1 VIFTSIVESNV
12 AIMNGLYNN
21 WSVTNPA
28 KDIINATQNPTLVH
42 FTTRYYAYAPLRI
55 HPFQIS
61 VRRQPEQ
68 FIPVQFGQVT
78 KYLNEK
84 TILVDLW
91 VLTGPQQSLE
101 NAEISWYAMMQEV
114 KRIIRV
120 NGTQFGS
127 GIQAVLLGRTIHDDV
142 ALNDASPK
150 LHAVLSCKA
159 KLYETVTS

>member
-1 VIFTSIVESNV
+1 MSNVETNV
-12 AIMNGLYNN
+12 AIANGVFNN
-21 WSVTNPA
+21 WNVSSPA
-28 KDIINATQNPTLVH
+28 KDANMATQDPLKVF
-42 FTTRYYAYAPLRI
+42 FTTRYYAYTPQRI

-68 FIPVQFGQVT
+68 FTPVQFGQVT
-78 KYLNEK
+78 KYLNDK
-84 TILVDLW
+84 GILIDTW
-91 VLTGPQQSLE
+91 VLTGPNQSLE
-101 NAEISWYAMMQEV
+101 SAETSWYAMMQEI

-127 GIQAVLLGRTIHDDV
+127 GIQAVLLGRTVHDEV

-150 LHAVLSCKA
+150 LHAITSCKA

>member
-1 VIFTSIVESNV
+1 
-12 AIMNGLYNN
+12 M
-21 WSVTNPA
+21 
-28 KDIINATQNPTLVH
+28 
-42 FTTRYYAYAPLRI
+42 RI
-55 HPFQIS
+55 HPSQIS

-78 KYLNEK
+78 KYLNDK
-84 TILVDLW
+84 GILIDSW

-101 NAEISWYAMMQEV
+101 QAEVSWYAMMEEI

-127 GIQAVLLGRTIHDDV
+127 GIQAVLLGRTVHDDP
-142 ALNDASPK
+142 ALESATPR
-150 LHAVLSCKA
+150 LHAVTSCKA